1 MCRLLHLEA
10 WRESAQ
16 RALMFAFAAQG
27 QRAAAFA
34 QYDAC
39 KKNLARY
46 FDAEPER
53 ETLALY
59 ESIRAGTFVAPP
71 AAVSNLQSPLTPI
84 TGRARELEILTAR
97 LLDPTQRLHTI
108 VGPGGIGK
116 TRLALAAAERVRED
130 FEHGAFFAALSGIES
145 ATPNLNDV
153 IATAIAG
160 ALGITFSGSDAPA
173 RQLQTFLRDKEMLL
187 VLDNLE
193 PLIAGAAWIV
203 ELATT
208 PPHLTILGTSR
219 EPLNARAEMLF
230 RLDGL
235 GVPGAADRL
244 DLRASD
250 SVQLF
255 VERAARAAG
264 QFTVTPETLGFVGA
278 ICRRVEGMPLALELA
293 AAWTRTRTLS
303 EIVAALDENLDSL
316 VTQQPD
322 VPARHASLRA
332 AWQGSWGM
340 LALPEQTILSRT
352 EVFRGGF
359 EQDAPKITIKSEQVD
374 LDTLLDKSLL
384 KRTEHGRYELHEL
397 LHQFTVENESNGI
410 KRIYKQH
417 CAYFMEY
424 TAQRGKLL
432 QKGDPH
438 VAFSEIRHELDN
450 LRAAWQN
457 AIEHEWFELFQPE
470 IIEGITAFY
479 YLTGLFREGLTMIE
493 QALASREKFP
503 NAPRE
508 LVAALRLA
516 RAKFFERLAQ
526 YDKATAEFAILLAD
540 ETIDAL
546 LRARAQLRVGWVCYW
561 TGKLEQG
568 RSILQETLRWA
579 SAAKETPP
587 RR

>member
-71 AAVSNLQSPLTPI
+71 AAVSNLQSPLTPL

-374 LDTLLDKSLL
+374 SDTLLDKSLL

-417 CAYFMEY
+417 CAYFME
-424 TAQRGKLL
+424 
-432 QKGDPH
+432 
-438 VAFSEIRHELDN
+438 
-450 LRAAWQN
+450 
-457 AIEHEWFELFQPE
+457 
-470 IIEGITAFY
+470 
-479 YLTGLFREGLTMIE
+479 
-493 QALASREKFP
+493 
-503 NAPRE
+503 
-508 LVAALRLA
+508 
-516 RAKFFERLAQ
+516 
-526 YDKATAEFAILLAD
+526 
-540 ETIDAL
+540 
-546 LRARAQLRVGWVCYW
+546 
-561 TGKLEQG
+561 
-568 RSILQETLRWA
+568 
-579 SAAKETPP
+579 
-587 RR
+587 